1 MTAPSLLPKRGR
13 GRQSAAAEAQYQKQ
27 VAAFCKLILQ
37 IRSSMDSADQ
47 RSVRVGPAE
56 GKETTRRCARRDSPG
71 IQNGHFPSARS
82 HPTSVCSFLIFVLS
96 SLIRLSVPISR
107 GTVTGQRNSRT
118 RLRASCPTS
127 RTSEHSRAGA
137 RRCDVRMFGCLSL
150 NGPHREG
157 GLLAGLRTYLP
168 LSRQP

>member
-1 MTAPSLLPKRGR
+1 
-13 GRQSAAAEAQYQKQ
+13 
-27 VAAFCKLILQ
+27 
-37 IRSSMDSADQ
+37 MDSADQ

-56 GKETTRRCARRDSPG
+56 GKETTRRCTRRDSPG
-71 IQNGHFPSARS
+71 IQNGHSPSARS

-150 NGPHREG
+150 DGPHREAHLDPEPKG
-157 GLLAGLRTYLP
+157 APRSIRIASVPPVSDVATLESVPDLAKPKRHLK
-168 LSRQP
+168 